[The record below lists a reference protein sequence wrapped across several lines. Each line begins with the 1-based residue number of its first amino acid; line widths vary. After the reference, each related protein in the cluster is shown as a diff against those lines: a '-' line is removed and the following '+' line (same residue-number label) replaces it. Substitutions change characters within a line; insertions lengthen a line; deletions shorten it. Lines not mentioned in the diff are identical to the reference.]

1 MAEKS
6 KGKPKF
12 SMGQV
17 VRCGDY
23 VRGDVKLNFGKIISR
38 SSDHE
43 GRWTLQFWDAGSGD
57 AWEWDY
63 PESDLRPLTRKEKG
77 R

>member
-6 KGKPKF
+6 KRKPKF

-38 SSDHE
+38 SSDHVADI
-43 GRWTLQFWDAGSGD
+43 F
-57 AWEWDY
+57 
-63 PESDLRPLTRKEKG
+63 KG
-77 R
+77 KDKP